1 MCRIQEKAVREE
13 DLLGPL
19 TGAYLRWLFRESLS
33 CNASRVLFMSREGG
47 FFLKAWERMG
57 FQGRLKAAHLEC
69 SRKSLGRALEEEEQ
83 AQALGLYLKGFDLHG
98 RVVLA
103 DLGWGGTMQR
113 MLTEFVSCR
122 RQDLCFLGL
131 YMGLSES
138 AAGEKGSPP
147 LPARGFLFDALHD
160 RPRPGRGPL
169 YTPEAPFIGLF
180 ESLFLEMKGSVEG
193 YRILEGGEVLPER
206 GPCEFRTEEGI
217 LLPEG
222 EMILCLQERALES
235 LEEERELTPEEA
247 FAPLL
252 RLGMEP
258 TLAEARRFGNIPFLD
273 QGRILPLA
281 RPGPPLFYLVRPLRL
296 LKDFRESRWK
306 MGFLRLLLGGSRS
319 WKGLYD
325 LCRGLYMSFR
335 RKE

>member
-33 CNASRVLFMSREGG
+33 CHASRVLFMSREGG

-113 MLTEFVSCR
+113 MLTEFASCR

-193 YRILEGGEVLPER
+193 YRILEGG
-206 GPCEFRTEEGI
+206 
-217 LLPEG
+217 
-222 EMILCLQERALES
+222 
-235 LEEERELTPEEA
+235 
-247 FAPLL
+247 
-252 RLGMEP
+252 
-258 TLAEARRFGNIPFLD
+258 
-273 QGRILPLA
+273 
-281 RPGPPLFYLVRPLRL
+281 
-296 LKDFRESRWK
+296 
-306 MGFLRLLLGGSRS
+306 
-319 WKGLYD
+319 
-325 LCRGLYMSFR
+325 
-335 RKE
+335 